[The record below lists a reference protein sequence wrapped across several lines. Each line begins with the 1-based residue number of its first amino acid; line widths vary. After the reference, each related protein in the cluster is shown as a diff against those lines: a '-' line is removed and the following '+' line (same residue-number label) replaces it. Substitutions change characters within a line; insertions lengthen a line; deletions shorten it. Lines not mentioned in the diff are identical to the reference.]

1 MSARPSAEISH
12 RSKEAVPASSRSGVE
27 AEEMRELRREA
38 MRVRTSETVEVEE
51 TATRSVMLEIAARRG
66 GRGFGEERCA
76 L

>member
-1 MSARPSAEISH
+1 
-12 RSKEAVPASSRSGVE
+12 
-27 AEEMRELRREA
+27 